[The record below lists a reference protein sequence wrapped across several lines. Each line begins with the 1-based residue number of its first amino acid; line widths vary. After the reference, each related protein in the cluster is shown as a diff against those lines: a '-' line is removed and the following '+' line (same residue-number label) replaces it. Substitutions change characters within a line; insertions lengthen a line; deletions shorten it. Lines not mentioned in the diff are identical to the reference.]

1 MKEKALMCMR
11 KLDDMPIGIN
21 PPAVQRSSVRV

>member
-11 KLDDMPIGIN
+11 KLGDMPIGIN
-21 PPAVQRSSVRV
+21 LPAVQGSAVRV